1 MGSGEASLTLNV
13 NGFFFSLYFYIEIIT
28 VIFTLLSLQREFSLR
43 VLGSSL
49 VVQFRL
55 WGMLLTLI
63 LVLFAAGNI
72 LIGNFKQYVCMH
84 LFKLQL
90 IFIKVA
96 VKQPFA

>member
-1 MGSGEASLTLNV
+1 
-13 NGFFFSLYFYIEIIT
+13 
-28 VIFTLLSLQREFSLR
+28 
-43 VLGSSL
+43 
-49 VVQFRL
+49 
-55 WGMLLTLI
+55 MLLTLI

-72 LIGNFKQYVCMH
+72 LIGNFSQYVCMR